1 MGAMENWGLV
11 TYREVD
17 LLIDEVPRLCSASLS
32 VHRLLFRD
40 SMDTFV

>member
-17 LLIDEVPRLCSASLS
+17 LLIDEVNMISRGYFTKPVS
-32 VHRLLFRD
+32 VV
-40 SMDTFV
+40 SG